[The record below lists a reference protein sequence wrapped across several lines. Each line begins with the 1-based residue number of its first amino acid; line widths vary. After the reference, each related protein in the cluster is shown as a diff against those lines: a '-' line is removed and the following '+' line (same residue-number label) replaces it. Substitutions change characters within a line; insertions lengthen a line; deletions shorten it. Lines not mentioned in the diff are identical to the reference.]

1 MKASALRR
9 IWVIFSKEVQDN
21 LRDTRSVLSSSF
33 SAVLGPALLLGMI
46 VLLGRTVLAGG
57 RDAPLVLPVQGAENA
72 PALVEFLTSSRV
84 HITAAPADPLAA
96 VRSGEVDLALIIP
109 PGHMENF
116 SQGLPAEVQIVM
128 DPTRQ
133 SATLSIQRTQ
143 TLLNNYSAQI
153 VAMRLMARG
162 VNPEVV
168 IPLAIERVDV
178 STPRTQVLMFLNV
191 MPYFVIVVVFV
202 GGMYVIIDATAGE
215 RERGSL
221 EPLLINPA
229 ARWEFVIGKMAASL
243 PFAVATLILTLAAFG
258 VAFNAFPIEDYIGV
272 QLSIDVR
279 ALFGIFLISL
289 PMVLMASGLQMV
301 IATFT
306 RSFKE
311 AQTYVS
317 LLPLVPALPG
327 IALAFLPIRPT
338 LGSMLIPTYGQQI
351 LINQFMR
358 GEVVNP
364 VHILASAAATLAL
377 AVLFILLAIRLY
389 QQERILFGGK

>member
-96 VRSGEVDLALIIP
+96 VRSGEVDLVLIIP

>member
-1 MKASALRR
+1 MKAPALRR
-9 IWVIFSKEVQDN
+9 IWVIFAKEVQDN

-57 RDAPLVLPVQGAENA
+57 RDAPLVLPVQGAEYA
-72 PALVEFLTSSRV
+72 PAFVEFLTNNQV
-84 HITAAPADPLAA
+84 LITAAPADPLAA
-96 VRSGEVDLALIIP
+96 VRTGEVDLVLIIP
-109 PGHMENF
+109 PGHMESF
-116 SQGLPAEVQIVM
+116 SQGLPAEVQVVM

-133 SATLSIQRTQ
+133 SATLSIQRMQ
-143 TLLNNYSAQI
+143 TLLNNYNSQI
-153 VAMRLMARG
+153 AAMRLMARG

-168 IPLAIERVDV
+168 VPLAIERVDV

-191 MPYFVIVVVFV
+191 MPYFVIVVIFV

-229 ARWEFVIGKMAASL
+229 ARWEFVIGKLAASL
-243 PFAVATLILTLAAFG
+243 PFAVATLVLTLAAFG

>member
-1 MKASALRR
+1 MKAPALRR
-9 IWVIFSKEVQDN
+9 IWVIFAKEVQDN

-57 RDAPLVLPVQGAENA
+57 RDAPLVLPVQGAEYA
-72 PALVEFLTSSRV
+72 PAFVEFLTNNQV
-84 HITAAPADPLAA
+84 LITAAPTDPLAA
-96 VRSGEVDLALIIP
+96 VRSGEVDLVLIIP
-109 PGHMENF
+109 PGHMESF
-116 SQGLPAEVQIVM
+116 SQGLPAEVQVVM

-133 SATLSIQRTQ
+133 SATLSIQRMQ
-143 TLLNNYSAQI
+143 TLLNNYNSQI
-153 VAMRLMARG
+153 AAMRLMARG

-168 IPLAIERVDV
+168 VPLAIERVDV

-191 MPYFVIVVVFV
+191 MPYFVIVVIFV

-229 ARWEFVIGKMAASL
+229 ARWEFVIGKLAASL
-243 PFAVATLILTLAAFG
+243 PFAVATLVLTLAAFG

>member
-96 VRSGEVDLALIIP
+96 VRSGEVDLVLIIP

-116 SQGLPAEVQIVM
+116 SQGLPAEVQVVM

-358 GEVVNP
+358 GEMVNP
-364 VHILASAAATLAL
+364 AHILASAAATLAL